1 MIFVI
6 PIILGVVALIT
17 AGVGVASGVDGMSKM
32 EEANKIGNDAQ
43 KRYEKKRK
51 SVQRNMKATQ
61 DLAKEYGQLQVQVQL
76 LTIKR
81 FIDFIEKNGQRASQ
95 SNKDFFEGFEGVSFQ
110 QIYEYK
116 TAALEAEK
124 IAAHGFAAAGTAYA
138 AGQSA
143 VALIGLFGTAST
155 GIAIGELSGVVA
167 WNAALAWL
175 GGGSLAVGGGG
186 MALGALVLGGI
197 ALGPALMIGGFALGG
212 QGEKALTDARQHE
225 ANVNAEISRLGVFED
240 FLSQVQRR
248 MAELT
253 ELLNTLNDRAIDGL
267 IELESKPFERERD
280 AAKFQQIALLI
291 KALAEI
297 MKTPILDTAGNLNQT
312 TAMLKTLYKNI

>member
-81 FIDFIEKNGQRASQ
+81 FIDSIEKNGQRASQ

-116 TAALEAEK
+116 TA
-124 IAAHGFAAAGTAYA
+124 
-138 AGQSA
+138 
-143 VALIGLFGTAST
+143 
-155 GIAIGELSGVVA
+155 
-167 WNAALAWL
+167 
-175 GGGSLAVGGGG
+175 
-186 MALGALVLGGI
+186 
-197 ALGPALMIGGFALGG
+197 
-212 QGEKALTDARQHE
+212 
-225 ANVNAEISRLGVFED
+225 
-240 FLSQVQRR
+240 
-248 MAELT
+248 
-253 ELLNTLNDRAIDGL
+253 LLNTLNDRAIDGL